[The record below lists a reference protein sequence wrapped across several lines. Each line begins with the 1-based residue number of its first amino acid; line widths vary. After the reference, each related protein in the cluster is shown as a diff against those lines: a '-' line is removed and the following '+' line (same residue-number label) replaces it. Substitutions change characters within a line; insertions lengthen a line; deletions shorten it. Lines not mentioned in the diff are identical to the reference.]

1 MEKFLKVKKK
11 LNSMNLS
18 TGYSKIKTAVFI
30 SGTGSNLKSLIKFSR
45 TTKSPISI
53 DFIISNNS
61 KAKGLNYSKK
71 FKIKKKVLNFKNK
84 NLSEKKLL
92 SILKINNIEMICLA
106 GFMKILSKNFIKM
119 FKGKILNIHPSLLPK
134 YKGLNTH
141 KRALN
146 NKEKYSG
153 CTVHFVNAR
162 LDSGKIILQKK
173 VKISK
178 NETEASLAKKIL
190 AQEHK
195 LYPKAILK
203 AFNL

>member
-1 MEKFLKVKKK
+1 MV
-11 LNSMNLS
+11 LS
-18 TGYSKIKTAVFI
+18 TGYNKIRTAIFI
-30 SGTGSNLKSLIKFSR
+30 SGTGSNLKSLIKFSK
-45 TTKSPISI
+45 TNKSPISV
-53 DFIISNNS
+53 DLIISNNP
-61 KAKGLNYSKK
+61 KAKGLYYAKK
-71 FKIKKKVLNFKNK
+71 YKIKKKVLNFKDKNSTENK
-84 NLSEKKLL
+84 LF
-92 SILKINNIEMICLA
+92 SILKVNNIKMICLA
-106 GFMKILSKNFIKM
+106 GFMKILSKNFIKK
-119 FKGKILNIHPSLLPK
+119 FNGKILNIHPSLLPK

-141 KRALN
+141 QRVLN

-178 NETEASLAKKIL
+178 KDTESSLAKKVL

-203 AFNL
+203 VFNL